1 MKISEIKSGMS
12 NVSVEAKV
20 IDISEARDVQTR
32 YGSRS
37 VADATLEDGT
47 GQINLSLWQDQ
58 INSVKIGDK
67 VVVTGAYTTEFR
79 DRLQLNIPRAGKIE
93 VAEE

>member
-1 MKISEIKSGMS
+1 MKISEIKRGMS

-37 VADATLEDGT
+37 VADATLEDGS
-47 GQINLSLWQDQ
+47 GQISLSLWQDQ
-58 INSVKIGDK
+58 INSVKVGDK
-67 VVVTGAYTTEFR
+67 VVVTGAYITEFR
-79 DRLQLNIPRAGKIE
+79 DRLQLNIPRVGKLE
-93 VAEE
+93 VAKE

>member
-1 MKISEIKSGMS
+1 
-12 NVSVEAKV
+12 VV
-20 IDISEARDVQTR
+20 DISESRDVQTR

-47 GQINLSLWQDQ
+47 GQISLSLWQDQ
-58 INSVKIGDK
+58 INSVRVGDK
-67 VVVTGAYTTEFR
+67 VTVTGAYITEFR

-93 VAEE
+93 VVKE